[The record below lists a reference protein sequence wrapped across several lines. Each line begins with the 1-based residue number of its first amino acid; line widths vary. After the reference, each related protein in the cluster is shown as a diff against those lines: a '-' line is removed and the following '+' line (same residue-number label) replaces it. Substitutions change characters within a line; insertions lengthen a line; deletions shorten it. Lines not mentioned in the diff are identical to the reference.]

1 MKTTRT
7 MKQTKRIILWLPER
21 TIFYGDIVCEGKE
34 LDVYIEEGCKV
45 TGDINANNVITGNNV
60 TIIGNIFVKGN
71 VILGE
76 RCYVMQAIAGE
87 NISVG
92 DGTRLLSIDAGRI
105 ARLGSH
111 VTCEDITA
119 GHDMIAGRHC
129 QINEINTTGS
139 IKLGDFTEVSTKI
152 ASLDKVC
159 LGKNVI
165 IPIEALPQLSDD
177 KIRTISK

>member
-7 MKQTKRIILWLPER
+7 MEQTKRIILWLPER

-45 TGDINANNVITGNNV
+45 TGD
-60 TIIGNIFVKGN
+60 
-71 VILGE
+71 
-76 RCYVMQAIAGE
+76 
-87 NISVG
+87 
-92 DGTRLLSIDAGRI
+92 
-105 ARLGSH
+105 
-111 VTCEDITA
+111 
-119 GHDMIAGRHC
+119 
-129 QINEINTTGS
+129 
-139 IKLGDFTEVSTKI
+139 FTEVSTKI

-177 KIRTISK
+177 KTK